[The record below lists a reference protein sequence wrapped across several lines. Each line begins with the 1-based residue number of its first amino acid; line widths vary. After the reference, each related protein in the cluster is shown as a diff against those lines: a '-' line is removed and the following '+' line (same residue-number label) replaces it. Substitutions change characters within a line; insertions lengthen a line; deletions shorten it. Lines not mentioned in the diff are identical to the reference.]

1 MYFSLYMI
9 LIIFIQTSATK
20 NSNKK
25 FIYIKKSYKN
35 TNISYKTYKK
45 SSDTYQIPAL
55 KLGYGIYFLM
65 IIKFLETFQKLER
78 YCYETKNLKKAQK
91 NYNLHNLYSLLLIRN
106 VKNGNIVKEFT
117 DPNYMDNS
125 KKLI

>member
-1 MYFSLYMI
+1 MYFSLYII

-45 SSDTYQIPAL
+45 SSDTYQFPAL
-55 KLGYGIYFLM
+55 KLYYRIYFLM
-65 IIKFLETFQKLER
+65 IIKFLEIVP
-78 YCYETKNLKKAQK
+78 NL
-91 NYNLHNLYSLLLIRN
+91 
-106 VKNGNIVKEFT
+106 
-117 DPNYMDNS
+117 
-125 KKLI
+125 